1 MASAVIGALRV
12 ALGLDSAEFR
22 AGALR
27 AQNAANGLA
36 NRIGRSFNALGNSG
50 RALGGVLSSLSGPLA
65 LLTGAGGAAGLIAI
79 ADEAKSMTAQ
89 LKLATAASGSFA
101 MAQQDVA
108 RIAVDTRSGLAETTS
123 LYGSFTRTSQE
134 LERSQVEAA
143 QATETFTKALK
154 IGGAG
159 TQQVQSATLQMSQA
173 LSDTSVQWEELGQI
187 LEASPRLAKVFTDSL
202 GVTRQELKQMAESGK
217 LSGEMLFNALNDR
230 AITAKIDAEFQQ
242 LPVTFGEAMTLVHNA
257 ALATFGAFDDGGQFS
272 TALANFIGR
281 GAEGFASLAEAAS
294 AEGIH
299 IRSTFEGLSDVF
311 SPLLSGAQGAFA
323 GVRQEADYTRTS
335 IINILQ
341 AFDDLKNLYVDAENI
356 GRRVENSLKGALN
369 RAQRRAGAGPGSDVA
384 MSPIL
389 ARSDTA
395 GTFARGQRRS
405 AAQLRLDQSV
415 RRKEAEGWI
424 IPRNA
429 DGSVNEA
436 GIRRRERIAAPARK
450 PKADPDVA
458 KYQSEIADLE
468 KLKARASGNELKT
481 IQSQIDKRKKI
492 VANLQQGVSVEAARA
507 AAGGG
512 GGGGR
517 SADAEQKKREREAK
531 QAAEKAKRDLRRYEA
546 AEASERDGEL
556 RARADLTV
564 EARDRLAIE
573 KQLRDNETA
582 ARLRAIE
589 TDEDLTEAQKARLS
603 SLVKST
609 AALEEEAAQ
618 RRAQQDQQRQDLER
632 VTAAN
637 DNQIDILS
645 AQASL
650 VRTTKDRAALELKI
664 LDLQFQQ
671 QRAIQ
676 EAVLASQ
683 TATAQEKA
691 IAQARL
697 ATLDQLQALGRA
709 QVERENQSPLA
720 RYLDTIPKTRA
731 EMDEAMEDLSVKGLD
746 GLIDGIATATTD
758 FKSLGDTVTS
768 VVNGMLADFARMA
781 LRKGL
786 MNVLGK
792 FMDGGSGA
800 SSAVTA
806 AFGIGGAGSAG
817 SAMGTPYIPS
827 LSGARAKGG
836 PVIGGRNYL
845 VGELGPEVFTAPHTG
860 TIIAN
865 DALGFERQKAVV
877 QLVVGEGQM
886 FEPRVAGI
894 SGDVSVET
902 VAASNR
908 TGALRGRQQLGGR

>member
-65 LLTGAGGAAGLIAI
+65 LLTGAGGAAGLVAI
-79 ADEAKSMTAQ
+79 ADEAKSITAQ
-89 LKLATAASGSFA
+89 LKLATAQTGSFA
-101 MAQQDVA
+101 QAQEDVA
-108 RIAVDTRSGLAETTS
+108 RIAAGTRGGLAETAS
-123 LYGSFTRTSQE
+123 LYGNFVRATTEMGKSQADAS
-134 LERSQVEAA
+134 R
-143 QATETFTKALK
+143 ATETFAKALK
-154 IGGAG
+154 IGGADANAAA
-159 TQQVQSATLQMSQA
+159 SATLQFGQA
-173 LSDTSVQWEELGQI
+173 LASGVLRGDEFNSI
-187 LEASPRLAKVFTDSL
+187 MEASPRIARLLADSL
-202 GVTRQELKQMAESGK
+202 GIPIGQLRSMAEEGK
-217 LSGEMLFNALNDR
+217 LTSDVLFNALTNR
-230 AITAKIDAEFQQ
+230 KYTEALDAEFQQ

-257 ALATFGAFDDGGQFS
+257 SIATFGAFDDGGQFS
-272 TALANFIGR
+272 TALADFIGR
-281 GAEGFASLAEAAS
+281 GADGFASLAEAAS

-299 IRSTFEGLSDVF
+299 IRSTFDGLADAF
-311 SPLLSGAQGAFA
+311 QPMLAGAREAF
-323 GVRQEADYTRTS
+323 GGIRQEADYTRDTIAKVLS
-335 IINILQ
+335 FRDAVEN
-341 AFDDLKNLYVDAENI
+341 AYVDAQNFGSRIEN
-356 GRRVENSLKGALN
+356 GFKGAVN
-369 RAQRRAGAGPGSDVA
+369 RTRRFVGSSRANDQK
-384 MSPIL
+384 MTPIL
-389 ARSDTA
+389 ERSNSAGRFLGTSRTSEAR
-395 GTFARGQRRS
+395 
-405 AAQLRLDQSV
+405 LRLEQSI

-436 GIRRRERIAAPARK
+436 GIRRRERAAPRVQAAK
-450 PKADPDVA
+450 VDPDVA
-458 KYQSEIADLE
+458 KYQEQIADLE
-468 KLKARASGNELKT
+468 KLKARASGGELKT

-512 GGGGR
+512 GGGR

-531 QAAEKAKRDLRRYEA
+531 QAAEKADRDLRRYEA
-546 AEASERDGEL
+546 AEASERDAEL

-573 KQLRDNETA
+573 KQLRDNETS

-589 TDEDLTEAQKARLS
+589 TDKDLTDAQKARLS

-683 TATAQEKA
+683 TATAQEKE
-691 IAQARL
+691 IARNRL
-697 ATLDQLQALGRA
+697 ATLDQLQTLGRA
-709 QVERENQSPLA
+709 QVQRENQGPLA
-720 RYLDTIPKTRA
+720 RYLDTIPRTGA
-731 EMDEAMEDLSVKGLD
+731 EINEAAEGVAVDGL
-746 GLIDGIATATTD
+746 GSLIDGIATARGD
-758 FKSLGDTVTS
+758 FEKLGDVVDS
-768 VVNGMLADFARMA
+768 VANDIIASLLRIGLQKGIAAIFGSLFGGNSANDGVAA
-781 LRKGL
+781 L
-786 MNVLGK
+786 
-792 FMDGGSGA
+792 
-800 SSAVTA
+800 
-806 AFGIGGAGSAG
+806 FGDGGAGRAP

-827 LSGARAKGG
+827 LAGARAKGG
-836 PVIGGRNYL
+836 SVIGGKNYL
-845 VGELGPEVFTAPHTG
+845 VGEMGPEIFAAPHSG
-860 TIIAN
+860 RIIAN
-865 DALGFERQKAVV
+865 DDIGVGGQPIRAEIYQTYTFEGVAITQEQFV
-877 QLVVGEGQM
+877 QGL
-886 FEPRVAGI
+886 
-894 SGDVSVET
+894 
-902 VAASNR
+902 AATKQDTMR
-908 TGALRGRQQLGGR
+908 TINDMQRRRG